1 MIINNRQQYKK
12 YIDKQLKVATSDSYK
27 AIEKLFMN
35 KKFLENVMV
44 GDIEF
49 ANMSIIMSIYQD
61 ETKKGIQN
69 TILSFNRNME
79 DLTNIII
86 DLKFLI
92 WRFQFDDKKIAG
104 EKIEEYLKKNNLSDI
119 VLKHAMRIAFVRE
132 DNG

>member
-1 MIINNRQQYKK
+1 MIVNDRQQYKK
-12 YIDKQLKVATSDSYK
+12 YIDKQLKVATSDSYE

-35 KKFLENVMV
+35 KKFLENIMI

-49 ANMSIIMSIYQD
+49 ANMSIVMSIYQD
-61 ETKKGIQN
+61 ETKRGIQN

-79 DLTNIII
+79 DLMNIII

-104 EKIEEYLKKNNLSDI
+104 KKIDC
-119 VLKHAMRIAFVRE
+119 RILC
-132 DNG
+132 